1 MATTSAGDGP
11 PNEDMVRRSHPP
23 PPRRAR
29 VPYTSPDNTPH
40 MYQKLCLGCALTP
53 LSRVWQM
60 QLPPIAEPRPPPP
73 PPEKLDE
80 QWKVDRL
87 NQTLQFLDWMVGDSL
102 RGGVKFLSRAHGEDT
117 RAKAQELLEK
127 ALRSCAAETDEK
139 PTGNP
144 VLWAILLTQQAHA
157 LQYSAGGELLAWEV
171 AERPERWGVREMH
184 KRMRERQSQRMA
196 LERGSR
202 APRDTRTVGRGLVGA
217 QRVRDLQAPTPP
229 THAHTLPGLS
239 PPPPWSLRAAGR
251 PHQRGCA
258 HACAP
263 RGRARW

>member
-1 MATTSAGDGP
+1 MADGLL
-11 PNEDMVRRSHPP
+11 
-23 PPRRAR
+23 
-29 VPYTSPDNTPH
+29 PD
-40 MYQKLCLGCALTP
+40 
-53 LSRVWQM
+53 
-60 QLPPIAEPRPPPP
+60 
-73 PPEKLDE
+73 
-80 QWKVDRL
+80 
-87 NQTLQFLDWMVGDSL
+87 
-102 RGGVKFLSRAHGEDT
+102 GVKFLSRAHGEDT

-171 AERPERWGVREMH
+171 AERPERWGVRAMH

-202 APRDTRTVGRGLVGA
+202 APRDTRTVGRGLGGT
-217 QRVRDLQAPTPP
+217 QRVRDLQAPTSPHTR
-229 THAHTLPGLS
+229 THTHTSPGLS

-263 RGRARW
+263 RGRAW